1 MLSRCGISKLSS
13 GNHTVGSREPTK
25 TVFVLVLQRLHCH
38 ARFVLA
44 GIVFS
49 SFCAALTFSDMSFGS
64 RVSTAALRFFS
75 KA

>member
-1 MLSRCGISKLSS
+1 MLSRCGVSKLSS

-44 GIVFS
+44 GIVFN
-49 SFCAALTFSDMSFGS
+49 SFYKPTGPETLKIALWIGFE
-64 RVSTAALRFFS
+64 
-75 KA
+75 